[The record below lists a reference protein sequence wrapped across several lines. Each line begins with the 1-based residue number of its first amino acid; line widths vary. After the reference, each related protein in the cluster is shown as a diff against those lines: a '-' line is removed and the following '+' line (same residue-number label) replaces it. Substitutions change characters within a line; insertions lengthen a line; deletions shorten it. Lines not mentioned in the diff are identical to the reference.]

1 MRVNSTALLV
11 DIREFNKIATA
22 GATAAA
28 VTEKVWR
35 DYVSVVC
42 RILAKKNTKM
52 SETWVK
58 EFKISLI

>member
-11 DIREFNKIATA
+11 DIREFKKIATA
-22 GATAAA
+22 GGTTAA